1 MDEEIEIVD
10 DINSEETI
18 EIEVSETSDDK
29 SKNTDE
35 DNTPSSKSKKSNWKK
50 LSNELKAAR
59 KKIAELEAWDTDTDD
74 DEDEDDED
82 EEIDIDENK
91 LTRFFMKNRDAIEY
105 EDWIIDTLKQF
116 PNMSFEQALTFTKAN
131 NSTSTSNKI
140 FSTKSVKQT
149 KKLSELTEEQALKH
163 YKWNAIGFLNWQRQT
178 GRTKF

>member
-59 KKIAELEAWDTDTDD
+59 KKIAELEA
-74 DEDEDDED
+74 
-82 EEIDIDENK
+82 
-91 LTRFFMKNRDAIEY
+91 
-105 EDWIIDTLKQF
+105 
-116 PNMSFEQALTFTKAN
+116 
-131 NSTSTSNKI
+131 
-140 FSTKSVKQT
+140 
-149 KKLSELTEEQALKH
+149 
-163 YKWNAIGFLNWQRQT
+163 
-178 GRTKF
+178 